1 MSGLRLVPLGV
12 GDAFSALYYSS
23 CLAVEAE
30 GAWLLID
37 CPHPIRKILR
47 EAVPGLDLDQVAA
60 VALSHAHADH
70 CSGLEC
76 AGFYS
81 RFTLGRR
88 LPLLAHADV
97 TATLWTGHLAAGME
111 WVTLQEGAAPE
122 RRGFDE
128 FFDLIPLY
136 EDQAVRVGPFEVECR
151 RTVHSV
157 PTTGFR
163 VRAAGRCL
171 GYSADTAYHPPLL
184 DWLSSADL
192 IVHETNP
199 GLMHTEYARLAAL
212 PESMRRR
219 MRVIHYSD
227 TFDLE
232 ARAIEPLRQGRVVE
246 V

>member
-1 MSGLRLVPLGV
+1 MSGLRFVPLGV
-12 GDAFSALYYSS
+12 GDAFSAMYYSS

-37 CPHPIRKILR
+37 CPHPIRKMLR
-47 EAVPGLDLDQVAA
+47 EAVPGLDLDGFCA

-88 LPLLAHADV
+88 LPLLARSDIAEV
-97 TATLWTGHLAAGME
+97 LWTGHLAAGME
-111 WVTLQEGAAPE
+111 WVTTDDGTTPQ

-128 FFDLIPLY
+128 FFEHTAL
-136 EDQAVRVGPFEVECR
+136 EEGTAVQVGPFQVECR
-151 RTVHSV
+151 RAIHSV
-157 PTTGFR
+157 PTTAFR

-171 GYSADTAYHPPLL
+171 GYSADTAYDPTLL
-184 DWLSSADL
+184 EWLSAADL
-192 IVHETNP
+192 VVHETNP
-199 GLMHTEYARLAAL
+199 GLLHTDYAKLAAL
-212 PESMRRR
+212 PAGLRRR
-219 MRVIHYSD
+219 LRVIHYPDS
-227 TFDLE
+227 FDLN
-232 ARAIEPLRQGRVVE
+232 ASAVEPLRQGRTYE